1 MKNTVVL
8 LTIVSALSSQILP
21 QILFLSI
28 MAVEDGVG
36 RLIPFMI
43 FYVASMSGL
52 LLWVYIIG
60 RLGSKQTFLLALTVL
75 VTGLICF
82 LLPFGWA
89 IELSAFLVGVGS
101 IGVGSIMTT
110 ILSQLKEL
118 STTDEST
125 DQKGS
130 SLPLVLALVAWII
143 IFSYVLTRS
152 YDEAVILF
160 LVSLILP
167 WLFVRKLPLE
177 KTATWAWAT
186 GKFVLAFITVTVF
199 TLVSRLL
206 SLLEGASGYVE
217 IFLLMII
224 LLGYV
229 GWVLFQERTRTY
241 VSATRTRQVQLLAFV
256 VGLFGGWTL
265 IGAVFISLVL
275 YSFQVLLFYVFMP
288 FLAGVI
294 GWILLNRVFDV
305 ARHPYYVLLV
315 TSLLFFLG
323 FLEPIVFIPVLFVS
337 GYVQT
342 MYASA
347 GHVYLYASYGDN
359 KEFASLLLQLWKR
372 FGMVVAYSALMV
384 GLLG

>member
-21 QILFLSI
+21 QILFLSL
-28 MAVEDGVG
+28 MAVGEGSG

-152 YDEAVILF
+152 YDEVVILF

-265 IGAVFISLVL
+265 IGAVFISLAL

-294 GWILLNRVFDV
+294 LT
-305 ARHPYYVLLV
+305 
-315 TSLLFFLG
+315 TSC
-323 FLEPIVFIPVLFVS
+323 S
-337 GYVQT
+337 
-342 MYASA
+342 S
-347 GHVYLYASYGDN
+347 
-359 KEFASLLLQLWKR
+359 R
-372 FGMVVAYSALMV
+372 RCYSSSDSWSRSCSSRSCL
-384 GLLG
+384 